1 MIVVDLETVAE
12 QLRAA
17 ETELVKVGLA
27 RDLGAAKADTL
38 AFPSAMVIPLAERS
52 GPQRYMGQ
60 APLSQEVRF
69 TFGVVL
75 ALRDIGGRSGGH
87 TMGEVPRHREQVMR
101 ALATYR
107 YPGADDVCLPVSGR
121 LVSGIDRQGRLL
133 WQDDYAI
140 LFHRRIDGVT
150 P

>member
-1 MIVVDLETVAE
+1 
-12 QLRAA
+12 
-17 ETELVKVGLA
+17 
-27 RDLGAAKADTL
+27 
-38 AFPSAMVIPLAERS
+38 MVIPLAERA
-52 GPQRYMGQ
+52 GPQRYMGH

-101 ALATYR
+101 VLATYR

-121 LVSGIDRQGRLL
+121 LVSGIDRQGHLL

-140 LFHRRIDGVT
+140 PFHRRIDGVT

>member
-12 QLRAA
+12 HLRAA

-38 AFPSAMVIPLAERS
+38 AFPSAMIIPLSERA
-52 GPQRYMGQ
+52 GEPRYMGH
-60 APLSQEVRF
+60 APLSQTVRF

-87 TMGEVPRHREQVMR
+87 AMGEVPRHRSQVLGV
-101 ALATYR
+101 LARYR
-107 YPGADDVCLPVSGR
+107 YPGADDICVPAGGR

-140 LFHRRIDGVT
+140 SFHRTIDGGST
-150 P
+150 